1 MEAQLVNA
9 RTKIYA
15 ILGDPISHSMS
26 PVIMNASF
34 RRFGMDCVF
43 LALKCGK
50 KDADCVMKALRCVDL
65 AGYVFTMPMK
75 EAVGEYLDEW
85 KDEALL
91 TGAVNCVLNKDG
103 YLTGYNTDS
112 MGFWTAVREKCD
124 PKRTIRKVF
133 VMGMGGFAKAAAAQA
148 ALQGVSEI
156 VVANRL
162 WETVF
167 VKGFE
172 EFVKRLRVCCPQVNV
187 QILDWNVRSWEAA
200 LSDADVVVNA
210 TSNGLNGKG
219 DLREIF
225 PYEAA
230 AEQAIFFDA
239 IYSTLKT
246 DYLSEA
252 EARGHKIVN
261 GLDLLAH
268 QGTCSFKI
276 WTGMTVSPDVMR
288 RDALE
293 FMKHNERM
301 NGKP

>member
-112 MGFWTAVREKCD
+112 MGFWTAVEKNAIQ
-124 PKRTIRKVF
+124 KELSGRS
-133 VMGMGGFAKAAAAQA
+133 
-148 ALQGVSEI
+148 L
-156 VVANRL
+156 L
-162 WETVF
+162 WGWVDLP
-167 VKGFE
+167 
-172 EFVKRLRVCCPQVNV
+172 RQRQHRQPCRAYR
-187 QILDWNVRSWEAA
+187 RSWWQI
-200 LSDADVVVNA
+200 VF
-210 TSNGLNGKG
+210 GK
-219 DLREIF
+219 
-225 PYEAA
+225 
-230 AEQAIFFDA
+230 Q
-239 IYSTLKT
+239 
-246 DYLSEA
+246 YL
-252 EARGHKIVN
+252 
-261 GLDLLAH
+261 
-268 QGTCSFKI
+268 
-276 WTGMTVSPDVMR
+276 
-288 RDALE
+288 
-293 FMKHNERM
+293 
-301 NGKP
+301 

>member
-133 VMGMGGFAKAAAAQA
+133 VM
-148 ALQGVSEI
+148 
-156 VVANRL
+156 
-162 WETVF
+162 
-167 VKGFE
+167 
-172 EFVKRLRVCCPQVNV
+172 VCCPQVNV

-239 IYSTLKT
+239 IYSPLKT

-252 EARGHKIVN
+252 
-261 GLDLLAH
+261 
-268 QGTCSFKI
+268 
-276 WTGMTVSPDVMR
+276 
-288 RDALE
+288 
-293 FMKHNERM
+293 
-301 NGKP
+301 

>member
-1 MEAQLVNA
+1 MEDQLVNA
-9 RTKIYA
+9 KTKIYA
-15 ILGDPISHSMS
+15 ILGNPISHSMS

-34 RRFGMDCVF
+34 FRFHLDCVF
-43 LALKCGK
+43 LAMKCGK
-50 KDADCVMKALRCVDL
+50 ENADCVMKALRCIDL

-75 EAVGEYLDEW
+75 EVVRGYLDEL

-91 TGAVNCVLNKDG
+91 TGAVNCVQNKDG

-112 MGFWTAVREKCD
+112 MGFWTAVREKCE
-124 PKRTIRKVF
+124 PERIIRKVF
-133 VMGMGGFAKAAAAQA
+133 VMGMGGFAKAVVTQA

-162 WETVF
+162 WETEF

-172 EFVKRLRVCCPQVNV
+172 DFLKRLTKRCPQIN
-187 QILDWNVRSWEAA
+187 IKLLDWDAESWEPE
-200 LSDADVVVNA
+200 LSDTDVVVNA

-219 DLREIF
+219 DLKKHF
-225 PYEAA
+225 PYKAA
-230 AEQAIFFDA
+230 VKEAIFFDA
-239 IYSTLKT
+239 IYSPLKT
-246 DYLSEA
+246 EYLLEA
-252 EARGHKIVN
+252 EKQGHRIVN

-276 WTGMTVSPDVMR
+276 WTGITVSPDIMR

-293 FMKHNERM
+293 FMERSQ
-301 NGKP
+301 KEK

>member
-9 RTKIYA
+9 KTKIYA

-34 RRFGMDCVF
+34 RRFGMDRVF
-43 LALKCGK
+43 LALRCGK
-50 KDADCVMKALRCVDL
+50 ENAGCVMKALRCVDL

-75 EAVGEYLDEW
+75 EAVRGCLDEL

-91 TGAVNCVLNKDG
+91 TGAVNCVQNKDG

-112 MGFWTAVREKCD
+112 IGFWTAVREKCE
-124 PKRTIRKVF
+124 PGRTIRKVF
-133 VMGMGGFAKAAAAQA
+133 VMGMGGFAKAAVTQA

-162 WETVF
+162 WETEF

-172 EFVKRLRVCCPQVNV
+172 GFLKRLTERCPQVKIR
-187 QILDWNVRSWEAA
+187 ILDWDVRSWEPE
-200 LSDADVVVNA
+200 LSDTDVVVNA

-219 DLREIF
+219 DLKECF
-225 PYEAA
+225 PYKAA
-230 AEQAIFFDA
+230 AKQAIFFDA
-239 IYSTLKT
+239 VYTPLKT
-246 DYLSEA
+246 EYLSEA
-252 EARGHKIVN
+252 KKQGHRIVN

-268 QGTCSFKI
+268 QGVCSFKI
-276 WTGMTVSPDVMR
+276 WTGMTVSPEMMR

-293 FMKHNERM
+293 FMER
-301 NGKP
+301 GL